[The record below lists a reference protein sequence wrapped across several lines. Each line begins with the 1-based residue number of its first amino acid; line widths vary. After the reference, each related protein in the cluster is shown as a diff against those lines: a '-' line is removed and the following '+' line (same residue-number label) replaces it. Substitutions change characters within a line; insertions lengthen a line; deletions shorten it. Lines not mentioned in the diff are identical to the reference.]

1 MEDAFCAAVRIPAR
15 AGPAGA
21 PLHTI
26 RGDMVPVHVHTTI
39 AAPREEVFDFIADL
53 AYRPAW
59 CDHFISDLRLAHPR
73 SEGAGAAARYRLQAP
88 RYKPWVETQIVEAV
102 RPRRVAERTRGG
114 RSNRSRGEVVFEL
127 SRQGR
132 DLTRVELTIWSE
144 AGTARERFLERLGA
158 RPWIRRQAKGALERL
173 RAVFEERPDEPLARA
188 TVAGWE
194 PQKAARFGL
203 ELAGQPPVHT
213 GSGQRAPS
221 G

>member
-1 MEDAFCAAVRIPAR
+1 M
-15 AGPAGA
+15 
-21 PLHTI
+21 HTI
-26 RGDMVPVHVHTTI
+26 RGEMVPVHVHTTI

-53 AYRPAW
+53 SYRPAW
-59 CDHFISDLRLAHPR
+59 TDHFLSDFRLAHPK
-73 SEGAGAAARYRLQAP
+73 SDGPGAAARYRLQAP
-88 RYKPWVETQIVEAV
+88 RYKPWVETQIAEAE

-127 SRQGR
+127 SRPGR
-132 DLTRVELTIWSE
+132 GLTRVELTIWSA

-158 RPWIRRQAKGALERL
+158 RLWTKRQAKNALERL
-173 RAVFEERPDEPLARA
+173 RAVFEEQRDAPLARA